1 MNLNDI
7 RKNAYLNINNAEN
20 QPDENDI
27 VFEEKKDQ
35 IILSKNVQNNTVKK
49 FTFQSISKVVD
60 EIQNQKK
67 QNSIQSSNQ
76 NQFGGQN
83 QLNQNEK
90 NKTPNIRKFS
100 FEKITTKN
108 ELGKIVSKDEVNNQ
122 FNQKDIEKNQNNF
135 KSESQSGKNTVNQSI
150 QQQQILYKVPK
161 PEQKEDSIY
170 RRVAKFLIIIGEDE
184 AAKVLPHLAEEQIE
198 KIIPEIASIKSV
210 SPEESKKILEE
221 FKGLIKQS
229 RQSGG
234 VETARDILQKVY
246 GKEKAQEVLDRAMP
260 FSEGKPFEYLND
272 ADSERVYLLLK
283 EESVGVQTI
292 VLSHL
297 VPKKAAQIINLMKED
312 EKKEVMIRL
321 AKMEKISP
329 DVIKRIDKS
338 LHQKSLKQTSEK
350 AESIDGKNVL
360 AQILKKMD
368 PKSESE
374 IINVLSEDNPDLGE
388 DLRSRLFTIEDVVNA
403 DDRFIQEKLRD
414 MSIDEICYLIAGKS
428 VEFRE
433 KILSNVSKGRKA
445 EILEQES
452 ILSPM
457 RKSECERITS
467 IFFSI
472 LRRSFDEGHL
482 IIKGRN
488 DDVYV

>member
-1 MNLNDI
+1 MDLNEI
-7 RKNAYLNINNAEN
+7 RKNAYLNQN
-20 QPDENDI
+20 QNDNKQADDI
-27 VFEEKKDQ
+27 FSKKEDKV
-35 IILSKNVQNNTVKK
+35 ILSNQAKNNQNVSNVKK
-49 FTFQSISKVVD
+49 FTFQSISKVID
-60 EIQNQKK
+60 EIQNQKN
-67 QNSIQSSNQ
+67 QNSQNNSN
-76 NQFGGQN
+76 
-83 QLNQNEK
+83 
-90 NKTPNIRKFS
+90 
-100 FEKITTKN
+100 
-108 ELGKIVSKDEVNNQ
+108 
-122 FNQKDIEKNQNNF
+122 NQNN
-135 KSESQSGKNTVNQSI
+135 SE
-150 QQQQILYKVPK
+150 QILYKVPK

-414 MSIDEICYLIAGKS
+414 MPIADICHLIAGKS
-428 VEFRE
+428 AEFRE
-433 KILSNVSKGRKA
+433 KILSNVSKGRKL
-445 EILEQES
+445 EILDEES
-452 ILSPM
+452 VLTPM

>member
-433 KILSNVSKGRKA
+433 KILSNVSKGRKL
-445 EILEQES
+445 EILDEES
-452 ILSPM
+452 VLTPM

>member
-60 EIQNQKK
+60 EIQNQKN

-433 KILSNVSKGRKA
+433 KILSNVSKGRKL
-445 EILEQES
+445 EILDEES
-452 ILSPM
+452 VLTPM